1 MSPPLADVCLVLEGT
16 YPYVGGGVS
25 SWVHQLIQG
34 LPDLSFALLLIS
46 PDRDTEQSR
55 RYELP
60 PNVVSFAEVF
70 IHEVVNDKGQKASRA
85 QKKNAWNLVK
95 AFHNEQ
101 GCPRHKMAA
110 PMLDMMSHPTHPS
123 MSVDDALFSRESWAF
138 VLDRYKKLAPG
149 TSFMDY
155 FWTWRAVHAPLFQTL
170 IAETPPARIYH
181 AVSTGYAGLL
191 ATIAKRRSGSPM
203 ILTEHGIYV
212 RERAI
217 DLARADWI
225 YEEPVRLRVAQARG
239 NPLRRMWMDF
249 FVTLGEFTYNAADDI
264 VTLFGGNEDL
274 QHELGANPEKTQ
286 IIPNGVKMD
295 VFWPLYDQRTTQ
307 PRPQRV
313 GFVGRVVPIKDVKT
327 LVKAFGMVHR
337 QLPDTEFWI
346 VGPTDEDEL
355 YFRECEELAKTLGIT
370 GLKFTGPQDVKKI
383 YPEIDLMILTSISE
397 GQPLTL
403 LECAC
408 AGVPAVATDV
418 GSCRELLEG
427 GRPEDKALG
436 PSGIVTAVGAPEETA
451 VAIIKLLRE
460 KSLWAQ
466 MSKSGR
472 KRIENHYQQ
481 SSVISSYR
489 ELYGKYLYGHAP
501 NKAAPAG
508 QGGHR

>member
-1 MSPPLADVCLVLEGT
+1 MTVPIADVCLVLEGT

-25 SWVHQLIQG
+25 SWVHQIIGG
-34 LPDLSFALLLIS
+34 LPDVTFALLLIS
-46 PDRDTEQSR
+46 PDRKTEQAR

-70 IHEVVNDKGQKASRA
+70 IHEVINDKGRKRSKSRQKAS
-85 QKKNAWNLVK
+85 WDLVK
-95 AFHNEQ
+95 AFHSEQ
-101 GCPRHKMAA
+101 GCPRHNMANS
-110 PMLDMMSHPTHPS
+110 MLDMMSHPTHPT
-123 MSVDDALFSRESWAF
+123 MNVNDALFSRESWAF
-138 VLDRYKKLAPG
+138 VLDRYKALADG

-191 ATIAKRRSGSPM
+191 ATVAKRRMGCPL

-217 DLARADWI
+217 DLARASWI
-225 YEEPVRLRVAQARG
+225 YEEPVRLRLAQARG

-249 FVTLGEFTYNAADDI
+249 FVALGEFTYNACDDI
-264 VTLFGGNEDL
+264 VTLFGGNVDL
-274 QHELGANPEKTQ
+274 QHQLGADPNKTRV
-286 IIPNGVKMD
+286 IPNGVKMD
-295 VFWPLYDQRTTQ
+295 VYAPLFEARGTA
-307 PRPQRV
+307 PRNKRV

-327 LVKAFGMVHR
+327 LIKACGIVNRH
-337 QLPDTEFWI
+337 LPDTEFWI

-355 YFRECEELAKTLGIT
+355 YFHECQQMVESLGIS
-370 GLKFTGPQDVKKI
+370 GLKFTGPQDVKEI
-383 YPEIDLMILTSISE
+383 YPAIDIMVLTSISE

-427 GRPEDKALG
+427 AGEKDQALG

-451 VAIIKLLRE
+451 AAIIKILE
-460 KSLWAQ
+460 NEDLWAQ
-466 MSKSGR
+466 MSQSGR
-472 KRIENHYQQ
+472 TRIRDSYQQ
-481 SSVISSYR
+481 KNVISAYR
-489 ELYGKYLYGHAP
+489 ELYEKYLD
-501 NKAAPAG
+501 PAR
-508 QGGHR
+508 HY

>member
-1 MSPPLADVCLVLEGT
+1 MSPPPIADICLVLEGT

-25 SWVHQLIQG
+25 SWVHQLIG
-34 LPDLSFALLLIS
+34 GMPERTFAILLIS
-46 PDRDTEQSR
+46 ADRAKEQAR

-70 IHEVVNDKGQKASRA
+70 IHEVINDKGRRQSKSSKR
-85 QKKNAWNLVK
+85 QSWDLVQ
-95 AFHNEQ
+95 AFHKSG
-101 GCPRHKMAA
+101 GCPRHDMANQ
-110 PMLDMMSHPTHPS
+110 MLDMMSHPKKPT
-123 MSVDDALFSRESWAF
+123 MSVNDALFSRESWEF
-138 VLDRYKKLAPG
+138 VLDRYDTLAEG

-191 ATIAKRRSGSPM
+191 ATVAKRRLGCPL

-217 DLARADWI
+217 DLARAEWI

-249 FVTLGEFTYNAADDI
+249 FVTLGEFTYNASDDI
-264 VTLFGGNEDL
+264 VTLFGGNVDI
-274 QHELGANPEKTQ
+274 QHQMGADPAKTQ
-286 IIPNGVKMD
+286 IIPNGVNMET
-295 VFWPLYDQRTTQ
+295 FWPLYEKRSTVA
-307 PRPQRV
+307 RNKRV

-327 LVKAFGMVHR
+327 LIKAFGIVNEA
-337 QLPDTEFWI
+337 LPNTEFWV

-355 YFRECEELAKTLGIT
+355 YFQECEELASILGLT
-370 GLKFTGPQDVKKI
+370 GLKFTGPQDVKQI
-383 YPEIDLMILTSISE
+383 YPEIDLMILTSVSE

-408 AGVPAVATDV
+408 TGVPAVATDV

-427 GRPEDKALG
+427 GEEVDKALG
-436 PSGIVTAVGAPEETA
+436 PSGIVTAVGAPQQTA
-451 VAIIKLLRE
+451 AAIIKLLTDDA
-460 KSLWAQ
+460 LWEQ
-466 MSKSGR
+466 MSQSGR
-472 KRIENHYQQ
+472 QRIQNHYQQ
-481 SSVISSYR
+481 RDVIGAYNA
-489 ELYGKYLYGHAP
+489 LYTKHM
-501 NKAAPAG
+501 
-508 QGGHR
+508 GGGVR

>member
-1 MSPPLADVCLVLEGT
+1 MSPPPVADICLVLEGT

-25 SWVHQLIQG
+25 SWVHQLIEG
-34 LPDLSFALLLIS
+34 MPERTFAILLIS
-46 PDRDTEQSR
+46 ADREKEQAR

-70 IHEVVNDKGQKASRA
+70 IHEVINDKGRRQSKSSKRA
-85 QKKNAWNLVK
+85 AWDLVR
-95 AFHNEQ
+95 AFHKNE
-101 GCPRHKMAA
+101 GCPRHNMASQ
-110 PMLDMMSHPTHPS
+110 MLDMMSHPQKAN
-123 MSVDDALFSRESWAF
+123 MNVNDALFSRESWEF
-138 VLDRYKKLAPG
+138 VLDRYDSLAEG

-191 ATIAKRRSGSPM
+191 ATVAKRRLGCPL

-217 DLARADWI
+217 DLARAEWI

-249 FVTLGEFTYNAADDI
+249 FVTLGEFTYNASDDI
-264 VTLFGGNEDL
+264 VTLFGGNVEL
-274 QHELGANPEKTQ
+274 QHQMGADPAKTQ
-286 IIPNGVKMD
+286 IIPNGVNMEA
-295 VFWPLYDQRTTQ
+295 FWPLYEKRSTAA
-307 PRPQRV
+307 RNKRV

-327 LVKAFGMVHR
+327 LIKAFGIVNEA
-337 QLPDTEFWI
+337 LPNTEFWV

-355 YFRECEELAKTLGIT
+355 YFQECEELASILGLT
-370 GLKFTGPQDVKKI
+370 GLRFTGPQDVKKI
-383 YPEIDLMILTSISE
+383 YPEIDLMILTSVSE

-408 AGVPAVATDV
+408 TGVPAVATDV

-427 GRPEDKALG
+427 GEADDKALG
-436 PSGIVTAVGAPEETA
+436 PSGIVTAVGAPQQTA
-451 VAIIKLLRE
+451 AAIIKLL
-460 KSLWAQ
+460 SDDLLWEQ
-466 MSKSGR
+466 MSQSGR
-472 KRIENHYQQ
+472 KRIQNHYQQ
-481 SSVISSYR
+481 RDVIGAYNA
-489 ELYGKYLYGHAP
+489 LYTKHM
-501 NKAAPAG
+501 
-508 QGGHR
+508 GGGVR

>member
-1 MSPPLADVCLVLEGT
+1 MTPPVADVCLVLEGT

-34 LPDLSFALLLIS
+34 LPDLTFALLLIS

-70 IHEVVNDKGQKASRA
+70 IHEVINDKGRRSSRS
-85 QKKNAWNLVK
+85 QKKNSWNLVR
-95 AFHNEQ
+95 AFHNES
-101 GCPRHKMAA
+101 GCPRHNMAHH
-110 PMLDMMSHPTHPS
+110 MLDMMSHPTHPS
-123 MSVDDALFSRESWAF
+123 LSVEDALFSRESWAF
-138 VLDRYKKLAPG
+138 VLDRYQKLAPG

-170 IAETPPARIYH
+170 IAEAPPARIYH

-191 ATIAKRRSGSPM
+191 ATIAKRRSGCPM

-274 QHELGANPEKTQ
+274 QHQLGADTNKTQ
-286 IIPNGVKMD
+286 VIPNGVKMD
-295 VFWPLYDQRTTQ
+295 VYWPLFEQRSTQ
-307 PRPQRV
+307 PRPKRV

-327 LVKAFGMVHR
+327 LVKACGIVN
-337 QLPDTEFWI
+337 QALPDTEFWI

-355 YFRECEELAKTLGIT
+355 YFRECEQLATSLGIS
-370 GLKFTGPQDVKKI
+370 GLRFTGPQDVKKI
-383 YPEIDLMILTSISE
+383 YPEIDIMVLTSISE

-436 PSGIVTAVGAPEETA
+436 PSGIVTPVGDPDETA
-451 VAIIKLLRE
+451 RAILKLLSDR
-460 KSLWAQ
+460 SVWQQ
-466 MSKSGR
+466 MSQSGR

-481 SSVISSYR
+481 STVITSYR
-489 ELYGKYLYGHAP
+489 NLYGKYLYG
-501 NKAAPAG
+501 NQAAYTGQAG
-508 QGGHR
+508 QAGQR